1 MGIECQLQQ
10 IGELSQIEEI
20 NLKSK
25 LEKTGQMAKAYALA
39 TKALEKVDEAIKSEH
54 ESLQLKFPLTKII
67 KISNLIDEEQAQ
79 FYQQ

>member
-1 MGIECQLQQ
+1 
-10 IGELSQIEEI
+10 
-20 NLKSK
+20 
-25 LEKTGQMAKAYALA
+25 MAKAYALA